1 MMRIF
6 IVTYFVFSST
16 LSFSKA
22 NDESFGYLNNSFMF
36 KPVILSNED
45 TYNNIAFNEA
55 DPCSTIFSVN
65 EEPEISSFQE
75 QFKDYP
81 FILYLDDIYQSVYRY
96 SNLNTVI
103 FENENNNLYLFSRY
117 DFNKNKIKFS
127 IKYNFK

>member
-1 MMRIF
+1 MKIF
-6 IVTYFVFSST
+6 IITYFVFSST

-22 NDESFGYLNNSFMF
+22 NDESFSYLNNSFMF
-36 KPVILSNED
+36 KPLIFTSHRTYED
-45 TYNNIAFNEA
+45 MALTKA

-103 FENENNNLYLFSRY
+103 FENENNNLYLFSMY

>member
-1 MMRIF
+1 MKIYAV
-6 IVTYFVFSST
+6 IHIIFVFA
-16 LSFSKA
+16 LSFSEIK
-22 NDESFGYLNNSFMF
+22 NDQVNLNNSFMF
-36 KPVILSNED
+36 KPMLLSEENGSDNVILNKAE
-45 TYNNIAFNEA
+45 
-55 DPCSTIFSVN
+55 PCSTIFSVN